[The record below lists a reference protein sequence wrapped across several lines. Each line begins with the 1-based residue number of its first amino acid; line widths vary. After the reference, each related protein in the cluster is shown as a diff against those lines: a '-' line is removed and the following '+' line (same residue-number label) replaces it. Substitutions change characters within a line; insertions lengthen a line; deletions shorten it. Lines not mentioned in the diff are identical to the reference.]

1 MAGSAPAA
9 PAFGATVSCRV
20 VYRSLALLLLAL
32 RERLSEPADRRLA
45 GVQLTFPE
53 QRTSSAVHPQ
63 QSFPSPDGIGE
74 KAPDQTAN
82 VKR

>member
-1 MAGSAPAA
+1 M
-9 PAFGATVSCRV
+9 
-20 VYRSLALLLLAL
+20 
-32 RERLSEPADRRLA
+32 SEPADRRLA

-63 QSFPSPDGIGE
+63 QSFASPDDIGE